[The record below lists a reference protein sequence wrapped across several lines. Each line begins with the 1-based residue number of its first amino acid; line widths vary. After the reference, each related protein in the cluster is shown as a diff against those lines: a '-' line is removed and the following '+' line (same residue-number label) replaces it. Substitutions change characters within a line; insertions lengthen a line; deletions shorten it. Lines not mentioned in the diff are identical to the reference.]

1 MLELDM
7 GAHVFFLYFRIE
19 CHAGKNHQTR
29 VFARRVIWAR
39 AAFFRTP
46 VNDSLMNILLIEILG
61 LSVTYYSFGGS
72 EARR

>member
-1 MLELDM
+1 MICVGTL
-7 GAHVFFLYFRIE
+7 
-19 CHAGKNHQTR
+19 
-29 VFARRVIWAR
+29 
-39 AAFFRTP
+39 